1 MPSETKTHRIL
12 RLILFL
18 SNSYPKTKED
28 CISFM
33 RIGDTAFYSYC
44 NVLKATGFDLHQKD
58 GKYWIDYPDQ
68 DFQVLRNVLHF
79 SEEETYL
86 LSRSIDMIEEKQACA
101 TRLKQKLAVF
111 LNQDK
116 TIETYIRK
124 EKSAIVQSLRKAQ
137 QQKKQILLINYASG
151 NSQTVKNRMVEPFEF
166 KDDFN
171 LMWAFDTGLK
181 QNRQFKTCRIEDTK
195 ETLLPWEYE
204 RSHRSKPV
212 DIFRNTGDLNKQVE
226 FRLNLKAKNLLIEEY
241 PLSGRFLSTIGNNQ
255 FLLKAPVAKYEGPG
269 RFVLGL
275 AEDVDLM
282 GDDGFRDY
290 LKIKINKRQH
300 LFPDFAISG
309 VGVIKFERSLEKI
322 DGD

>member
-1 MPSETKTHRIL
+1 MPTDTKTHRL
-12 RLILFL
+12 FRLILFL

-28 CISFM
+28 CISFL

-44 NVLKATGFDLHQKD
+44 NDLKETGFDLHQKD

-68 DFQVLRNVLHF
+68 DFHVLRNVLHF
-79 SEEETYL
+79 SEEEMYL
-86 LSRSIDMIEEKQACA
+86 LSRSIDLIEEKQVCA
-101 TRLKQKLAVF
+101 TRLKQKLAAF

-116 TIETYIRK
+116 TIEAYIQK

-137 QQKKQILLINYASG
+137 QLKKQILLINYASG
-151 NSQTVKNRMVEPFEF
+151 NSQTMKNRMVEPFEF

-171 LMWAFDTGLK
+171 LIWAFDTELK
-181 QNRQFKTCRIEDTK
+181 QNRQFKICRIEDVQ

-226 FRLNLKAKNLLIEEY
+226 FSLNLKAKNLLIEEY
-241 PLSGRFLSTIGNNQ
+241 PLSERFLTKINNNQ
-255 FLLKAPVAKYEGPG
+255 FVLKAPIAKYEGPG

-275 AEDVDLM
+275 AEDIQLQ
-282 GDDGFRDY
+282 GDEGFRDY
-290 LKIKINKRQH
+290 LKTKINKYQ
-300 LFPDFAISG
+300 L
-309 VGVIKFERSLEKI
+309 LL
-322 DGD
+322 

>member
-1 MPSETKTHRIL
+1 MPTETKTHRFF

-28 CISFM
+28 CISFLE
-33 RIGDTAFYSYC
+33 IGDTAFYSYC
-44 NVLKATGFDLHQKD
+44 NTLKDTGFDLHQKD

-68 DFQVLRNVLHF
+68 NFHVLRNVLHL

-86 LSRSIDMIEEKQACA
+86 LSRSIDMIEEKQVCA
-101 TRLKQKLAVF
+101 TRLKQKLASF

-116 TIETYIRK
+116 TIETYIQK

-171 LMWAFDTGLK
+171 LIWAFDTAIN
-181 QNRQFKTCRIEDTK
+181 QNRQFKICRIEDIQ
-195 ETLLPWEYE
+195 ETILPWEYE

-212 DIFRNTGDLNKQVE
+212 DIFRNTGDLNKQIE
-226 FRLNLKAKNLLIEEY
+226 FRLNLKARNLLIEEY
-241 PLSGRFLSTIGNNQ
+241 PLSERFLTKINNNQ
-255 FLLKAPVAKYEGPG
+255 FVLKAPVAKYEGPG

-275 AEDVDLM
+275 AEDIQLI
-282 GDDGFRDY
+282 GDGGFHDY
-290 LKIKINKRQH
+290 LKTKINKYQNF
-300 LFPDFAISG
+300 L
-309 VGVIKFERSLEKI
+309 
-322 DGD
+322 

>member
-1 MPSETKTHRIL
+1 MSTETKTHRIL

-28 CISFM
+28 CISFLE
-33 RIGDTAFYSYC
+33 IGDTAFYSYC
-44 NVLKATGFDLHQKD
+44 NTLKDTGFNLHQKD
-58 GKYWIDYPDQ
+58 GKYWIDFPDQ

-79 SEEETYL
+79 SEEEMYL
-86 LSRSIDMIEEKQACA
+86 LSRSIDLIEEKQVCSS
-101 TRLKQKLAVF
+101 RLKQKLASF

-137 QQKKQILLINYASG
+137 QQKKQIMLINYASG
-151 NSQTVKNRMVEPFEF
+151 NSQTMKNRMVEPFEF

-171 LMWAFDTGLK
+171 LIWAFDTELK
-181 QNRQFKTCRIEDTK
+181 QNRQFKICRIEDIK

-212 DIFRNTGDLNKQVE
+212 DIFRNTGDLNKQIE

-241 PLSGRFLSTIGNNQ
+241 PLSERFLYKITNNQ
-255 FLLKAPVAKYEGPG
+255 FVLKAPVAKYEGPG
-269 RFVLGL
+269 RFMLGL
-275 AEDVDLM
+275 AEDIQVM
-282 GDDGFRDY
+282 GDEGFRNY
-290 LKIKINKRQH
+290 LKIKISIYQNS
-300 LFPDFAISG
+300 FPDFAISE
-309 VGVIKFERSLEKI
+309 VLV
-322 DGD
+322 

>member
-1 MPSETKTHRIL
+1 MSTNNKTYRIL

-28 CISFM
+28 CISFLEI
-33 RIGDTAFYSYC
+33 RDTAFYSYC
-44 NVLKATGFDLHQKD
+44 NLLKDVGFNLHQKD

-86 LSRSIDMIEEKQACA
+86 LSRTIDMIEEKQACA
-101 TRLKQKLAVF
+101 TRLKQKLASF

-171 LMWAFDTGLK
+171 LLWAYDTELK
-181 QNRQFKTCRIEDTK
+181 QNRQFKICRIEDIQ
-195 ETLLPWEYE
+195 ETFLPWEYE

-212 DIFRNTGDLNKQVE
+212 DIFRNTGDLNKQIE
-226 FRLNLKAKNLLIEEY
+226 FRLNLKAKNLLVEEY
-241 PLSGRFLSTIGNNQ
+241 PLSERFLSKIRNNQ
-255 FLLKAPVAKYEGPG
+255 FLLKAPIAKYEGPG

-275 AEDVDLM
+275 AEDIDLM
-282 GDDGFRDY
+282 GDEGFRDY
-290 LKIKINKRQH
+290 LKTKINKYQN
-300 LFPDFAISG
+300 FI
-309 VGVIKFERSLEKI
+309 
-322 DGD
+322 

>member
-1 MPSETKTHRIL
+1 MLNNTKTHRLL
-12 RLILFL
+12 RLIMYL

-28 CISFM
+28 CISFLG
-33 RIGDTAFYSYC
+33 IGDTAFYSYC
-44 NVLKATGFDLHQKD
+44 NVLKDTGFDLHQKD

-86 LSRSIDMIEEKQACA
+86 LSRSIDKIEEKQVCA
-101 TRLKQKLAVF
+101 TRLKQKLASF

-124 EKSAIVQSLRKAQ
+124 EKSEIVQSLRKAQ

-171 LMWAFDTGLK
+171 LIWAFDTELK
-181 QNRQFKTCRIEDTK
+181 QNRQFKICRIEDIR
-195 ETLLPWEYE
+195 ETLLPCEYE

-212 DIFRNTGDLNKQVE
+212 DIFRNTGDLNKQIE
-226 FRLNLKAKNLLIEEY
+226 LRLNLKAKNLIIEEY
-241 PLSGRFLSTIGNNQ
+241 PLSERFLSKINSNL

-275 AEDVDLM
+275 AEDINLM
-282 GDDGFRDY
+282 GDEGFRNY
-290 LKIKINKRQH
+290 LKIKINKNQH
-300 LFPDFAISG
+300 L
-309 VGVIKFERSLEKI
+309 L
-322 DGD
+322 